1 MTNNKLNDDELL
13 GVSGGFGAADVVASG
28 SFASNSG
35 TSLNLLVNWSVV
47 NDNYGQR
54 TLQVAVSAVSY
65 ALVTISLYNG
75 VQMTLNGIVYSATSN
90 AIDYRGKSKVSNPLA
105 SFSVPYYQGP
115 SPISVVF
122 HFNGTLSGQPV
133 SDIVAAGTITA

>member
-1 MTNNKLNDDELL
+1 MSNTKLNDNELL
-13 GVSGGFGAADVVASG
+13 GVSGGFGSSNVVASG

-47 NDNYGQR
+47 TDSVGQR

-75 VQMTLNGIVYSATSN
+75 VQMTVNGIVYSASSN
-90 AIDYRGKSKVSNPLA
+90 AIDYRGKSKVTNPLA

-115 SPISVVF
+115 APISVVF

-133 SDIVAAGTITA
+133 SDITAYGTITA

>member
-1 MTNNKLNDDELL
+1 MSNIKLNDNELL
-13 GVSGGFGAADVVASG
+13 GVSGGFGPSDVVASG

-35 TSLNLLVNWSVV
+35 TSLNLLVNWSVIT
-47 NDNYGQR
+47 DSAGQR

-90 AIDYRGKSKVSNPLA
+90 AIDYRGKSKVTNPLA

-115 SPISVVF
+115 APISVVF

-133 SDIVAAGTITA
+133 SDITATGTITA

>member
-1 MTNNKLNDDELL
+1 M
-13 GVSGGFGAADVVASG
+13 
-28 SFASNSG
+28 
-35 TSLNLLVNWSVV
+35 
-47 NDNYGQR
+47 
-54 TLQVAVSAVSY
+54 SAVSY

-90 AIDYRGKSKVSNPLA
+90 AIDYRGKSKVTNPLA

-115 SPISVVF
+115 APISVVF

-133 SDIVAAGTITA
+133 SDITAYGTITA